1 MPAPRAD
8 QPRRQRGR
16 PAVSSASEIEANFR
30 DAFEDVA
37 LLIGGTPSLHG
48 REDQVVRTPM
58 RRLGGVR
65 SRVLSGSGGR
75 LPLSLGL
82 RTTFPPP
89 LRTASSAS
97 PAGVGRPSASAKP
110 RERRSY
116 SRCSVVAC
124 TAAS

>member
-1 MPAPRAD
+1 
-8 QPRRQRGR
+8 
-16 PAVSSASEIEANFR
+16 VSSASEIEAIFR

-75 LPLSLGL
+75 LRADARCEQDISYLSGGRQQSDRISPDFQPAARPAPQPLFS
-82 RTTFPPP
+82 TFFRHLTPEP
-89 LRTASSAS
+89 ASS
-97 PAGVGRPSASAKP
+97 PVGA
-110 RERRSY
+110 Y
-116 SRCSVVAC
+116 SRSQ
-124 TAAS
+124 